1 MNNKESYNIAHYCV
15 SFIDVLGQRLEYKD
29 ERFLPE
35 FKSTEEKE
43 QFEIKVRNTIGKIDF
58 LQRSTDIFLD
68 KVLNYKSPDVEQL
81 PPNQIDIYN
90 KIKEVHLSR
99 QRWSDGLVCFISLEE
114 GNVKCPIQ
122 GVYIQLIT
130 ACYQCFFGLANK
142 IPLRGS
148 VDIAWGAELHK
159 GELYGAVVAK
169 AYELENYVAQYPRI
183 VVGQS
188 VINYLNDNINKPVSN
203 IYNDVDKT
211 FARIS
216 LGLLA
221 QDFDGYYVAH
231 YLGGAFQQ
239 MVSQNLHKSLY
250 QEAMNFI
257 QVQCKKWKDERNT
270 KLSSRYNHLL
280 LYFLANPPSEPE
292 SGTTSSRDY

>member
-1 MNNKESYNIAHYCV
+1 MNNKESYNFAHYCV
-15 SFIDVLGQRLEYKD
+15 SFIDILGQRLEYKD
-29 ERFLPE
+29 ERLLPE
-35 FKSTEEKE
+35 FKSTDEKE
-43 QFEIKVRNTIGKIDF
+43 KFQIKVRNTIGKIDF

-68 KVLNYKSPDVEQL
+68 KVLNYRSSVIEKV

-99 QRWSDGLVCFISLEE
+99 QRWSDGLVSFISLEE
-114 GNVKCPIQ
+114 GDVKCPIQ

-159 GELYGAVVAK
+159 GELYGAAVAK
-169 AYELENYVAQYPRI
+169 AYELENCVAQYPRI
-183 VVGQS
+183 VVGQT

-203 IYNDVDKT
+203 IYNEVDKT
-211 FARIS
+211 FAKIS

-231 YLGGAFQQ
+231 YLGGTFQR
-239 MVSQNLHKSLY
+239 MVSSNLHSDFYQTSLS
-250 QEAMNFI
+250 FI
-257 QVQCKKWKDERNT
+257 QEQCKKWKDERNT

-280 LYFLANPPSEPE
+280 LYFLANPPSKAQEE
-292 SGTTSSRDY
+292 NA